1 MSFVVPSVP
10 LHGAATVFTVLLAVV
25 LVAPLV
31 ARRLRVP
38 DLVVLLLLGTAVG
51 PAGLGVL
58 QREGAVALLGG
69 AGLLYLMF
77 LAGLELDLDDFV
89 ANRAASLRFGVLTFL
104 LPLGLGIVVA
114 LALGFSPLASVLLGS
129 CWSSH
134 TLLAYPQFRAVG
146 TAGHRAVATTVGAT
160 IITDTA
166 ALLVLAVVVRAHLGA
181 LEAAF
186 WLTLLP
192 SFTALVVGTL
202 WGLPRLARR
211 FFAGPGQDPLLR
223 LLFVLL
229 CLFVVAGLTEVVGI
243 EPIVG
248 AFLAGLALNRAVPN
262 GGALMERVE
271 LLGSTLLVPLF
282 LVATGMLVDV
292 RVLLEPRT
300 LVWGLAFTATAITGK
315 FLASL
320 AAGRLDRADATE
332 VGAMFALSNAQ
343 AAATLAAVVVGLEAG
358 ILGDGVLDAVVLV
371 VLVTC
376 VVASLVAGRVA
387 QRLAPDSGG
396 RALGR
401 CVVVPVA
408 NPASTADLL
417 TLAAGFAAADGG
429 VVVPVVVA
437 PTGAAPETIAAQR
450 GLLADAVRLA
460 QADGAEALPTLRVD
474 TTASAGIT
482 HACAEVDGSLLVLGW
497 RGLGRTTRLGG
508 IADLVLDAVE
518 VPTLLVHHGAE
529 ATERVLV
536 VLDGSLVR
544 TRGHAAVALGLRAA
558 TVLARRRRAPVEVV
572 TTYDDPA
579 VAALV
584 VREVG
589 VAPSVVQ
596 GSRAAVVAAAARPGD
611 LVVLPSLADA
621 RSLRALG
628 SGAAR
633 AVPAGASTLVAL
645 ARGAR
650 AAAELGE
657 AGSVAGE
664 RGQERATRGPT
675 VAAGRHRR

>member
-1 MSFVVPSVP
+1 MSFVVPSAP
-10 LHGAATVFTVLLAVV
+10 LDSAATAFAVLLAVV
-25 LVAPLV
+25 LVAPLA
-31 ARRLRVP
+31 ARALRVP

-51 PAGLGVL
+51 PAGLGL
-58 QREGAVALLGG
+58 LERDGAVALLGG

-77 LAGLELDLDDFV
+77 VAGLELDLDDFV
-89 ANRAASLRFGVLTFL
+89 ANRGASLRFGVLTFL
-104 LPLGLGIVVA
+104 LPFVLGVVVA

-146 TAGHRAVATTVGAT
+146 TASHRAVATTVGAT

-166 ALLVLAVVVRAHLGA
+166 ALLVLAVVVRAHQGA
-181 LEAAF
+181 LELAF

-300 LVWGLAFTATAITGK
+300 LGWGLAFTAAAMVGK
-315 FLASL
+315 YLASL
-320 AAGRLDRADATE
+320 AAGRLAGASATE

-376 VVASLVAGRVA
+376 LTASLVAGRVA
-387 QRLAPDSGG
+387 PRLAPDHRG

-408 NPASTADLL
+408 NPDSAADLL
-417 TLAAGFAAADGG
+417 ALAAGFAASDGG
-429 VVVPVVVA
+429 IVVPVVVA
-437 PTGAAPETIAAQR
+437 PTGAAPATIAEQR
-450 GLLADAVRLA
+450 ALLGAAVRLA
-460 QADGAEALPTLRVD
+460 QTDGAEAVPTLRVD
-474 TTASAGIT
+474 TTPSAGILHSVT
-482 HACAEVDGSLLVLGW
+482 EVDGSLLVLGW
-497 RGLGRTTRLGG
+497 RGGGRTGRLGG
-508 IADLVLDAVE
+508 VADVVLDAVE
-518 VPTLLVHHGAE
+518 VPTLLVHHDA
-529 ATERVLV
+529 APTRRVLV

-558 TVLARRRRAPVEVV
+558 VVLARRRRVPVEVV
-572 TTYDDPA
+572 TTYLDTT

-584 VREVG
+584 ERAVGRE
-589 VAPSVVQ
+589 PDVVP
-596 GSRAAVVAAAARPGD
+596 GTRTAVVAGTARAGD

-628 SGAAR
+628 GGAAQ
-633 AVPAGASTLVAL
+633 AVPDGASTLVAL

-650 AAAELGE
+650 AAADLGDPPPT
-657 AGSVAGE
+657 ASDQ
-664 RGQERATRGPT
+664 RPDRATRGPT
-675 VAAGRHRR
+675 VAGGGTHR